1 MSVIVGGISSL
12 KAALDKELELIDKEF
27 SSTVKNTVEAVHD
40 SLTSKTPVY
49 TGQTVRN
56 YIWQEGEGYSGPPLP
71 AIDNGPEGFT
81 NSMPLGTE
89 PRRRPNE
96 DAATKTVTSL
106 NFSDP
111 YKKYTVVNSSPA
123 ILGLEMGELPGNGKK
138 SRSPNGMFLITETA
152 INSKLKSGIIK

>member
-1 MSVIVGGISSL
+1 MGVIVGGTASL
-12 KAALDKELELIDKEF
+12 KAALDKELELIDKEV
-27 SSTVKNTVEAVHD
+27 SKTVQNTVEAVHN

-56 YIWQEGEGYSGPPLP
+56 YVWEEGEGRSGPALN
-71 AIDNGPEGFT
+71 AIDNGPEGIT

-89 PRRRPNE
+89 PRRGPNE
-96 DAATKTVTSL
+96 AAAHKTVVSL

-111 YKKYTVVNSSPA
+111 YKKYTMINASPA
-123 ILGLEMGELPGNGKK
+123 VSGLEMGELPGKGKQ

-152 INSKLKSGIIK
+152 ISSQIKSGIIK